1 MVSIVDLRWMTWAC
15 LGASVLSVPLFALM
29 RVDYYRL
36 DVDTTPTESGANVQT
51 ISDEHA
57 VDVDTDSDTSDQLT

>member
-1 MVSIVDLRWMTWAC
+1 MTWAC

-36 DVDTTPTESGANVQT
+36 DVDTTPTKNSLNEESTSNSSCTETFAETSSMTGQT
-51 ISDEHA
+51 TS
-57 VDVDTDSDTSDQLT
+57 DTDHC